1 MCFCFWPVV
10 IAYIC
15 VCVCMCVCFL
25 CLTWIRCENK
35 NKEAE
40 LLRNWHAAVLRWGV
54 CSLPLLKD
62 RMRAICT
69 LLFLFFFSCLFV
81 FGLSRRCERKLT
93 AARKGPSFSTGEL
106 LTHSFF
112 FFWSVALW
120 DARDACASDNK
131 GSPCV
136 KRSFPQEGCGISVI
150 MWCAVALV
158 CELIRFFVRP
168 SFSASF
174 FFFLCFSFLLC

>member
-1 MCFCFWPVV
+1 MYVFKVLAFFLSVGVLSKQWTLLSPSSAIVAYIILLMCFCFWPVV

-112 FFWSVALW
+112 FFGLLRCEMHVMHAHLTTKAPLASS
-120 DARDACASDNK
+120 ARFRRKAA
-131 GSPCV
+131 GSP
-136 KRSFPQEGCGISVI
+136 
-150 MWCAVALV
+150 
-158 CELIRFFVRP
+158 
-168 SFSASF
+168 
-174 FFFLCFSFLLC
+174 